1 MKNVTNFL
9 LPFKM
14 ITYRLKNDHA
24 ASVGH
29 VREAHTLLTSKIDA
43 LTLDQIQRPV
53 ANINMGNYHLENL
66 SAPVFDSDSAR
77 LYDVNLERDRA
88 LLVE

>member
-1 MKNVTNFL
+1 
-9 LPFKM
+9 
-14 ITYRLKNDHA
+14 
-24 ASVGH
+24 
-29 VREAHTLLTSKIDA
+29 
-43 LTLDQIQRPV
+43 
-53 ANINMGNYHLENL
+53 MGNYHLENL